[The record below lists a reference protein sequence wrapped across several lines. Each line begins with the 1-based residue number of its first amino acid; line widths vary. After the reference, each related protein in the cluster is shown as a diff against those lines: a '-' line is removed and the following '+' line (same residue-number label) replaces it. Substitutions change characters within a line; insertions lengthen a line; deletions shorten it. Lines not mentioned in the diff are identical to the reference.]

1 MCRFLTRSLVFMTAG
16 SFRHILFLSGLMRQ
30 VTTNPF
36 FGPVGTVQ
44 EAAGYFSPAG
54 VECAVVIEEHR
65 GRGLVYEFLNFAI
78 AVFSSCVPPQ
88 TLLCHPLTADH
99 RCSPASQEPAQLP
112 WRTWQYLTHLGRGGV
127 WRPPKSSGQ
136 EMWYFLSPVSQL
148 SCLTGRVMMEIVMG
162 DAQRWE
168 MSSDVVILGTSG
180 YSNNIIFHKKLRFFT
195 PSALF

>member
-1 MCRFLTRSLVFMTAG
+1 
-16 SFRHILFLSGLMRQ
+16 MRQ